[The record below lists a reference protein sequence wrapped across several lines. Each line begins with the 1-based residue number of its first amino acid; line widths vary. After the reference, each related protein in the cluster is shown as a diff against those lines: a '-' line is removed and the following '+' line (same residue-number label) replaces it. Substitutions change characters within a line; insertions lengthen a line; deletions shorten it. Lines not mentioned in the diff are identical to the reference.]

1 MNKLIKKYKSTVI
14 LISTICIVIILT
26 WPLYAIAKNIFPL
39 DFSQEYRNIQDV
51 DHIVLERNGWGQYYK
66 RCFWG
71 LKETKDFQV
80 DNPNNVC
87 ESDAS
92 IDALLNLIDTNNKI
106 RQSIYSPNKEYILYC
121 EIQYQYKNTGLT
133 DDEYCYYKV
142 YELKSG
148 IIITIY
154 QGYREWYN
162 LYWLE

>member
-1 MNKLIKKYKSTVI
+1 MKKLII
-14 LISTICIVIILT
+14 LFSIICITVALA
-26 WPLYAIAKNIFPL
+26 WSLYGIAKNIFPL
-39 DFSQEYRNIQDV
+39 DVSQTYRNIEGV
-51 DHIVLERNGWGQYYK
+51 DNIVLERNGWGQYYK

-71 LKETKDFQV
+71 LKETKDSQV

-92 IDALLNLIDTNNKI
+92 IDKLLDLIDTDNKI

-121 EIQYQYKNTGLT
+121 EIEYAYKNTGLT

-148 IIITIY
+148 KVITIY
-154 QGYREWYN
+154 
-162 LYWLE
+162 